1 VIDLSVLSQKQII
14 DELQQLAGRRSSKA
28 GAASA

>member
-1 VIDLSVLSQKQII
+1 VLSQKQII
-14 DELQQLAGRRSSKA
+14 DELQQLAGRRGSKA